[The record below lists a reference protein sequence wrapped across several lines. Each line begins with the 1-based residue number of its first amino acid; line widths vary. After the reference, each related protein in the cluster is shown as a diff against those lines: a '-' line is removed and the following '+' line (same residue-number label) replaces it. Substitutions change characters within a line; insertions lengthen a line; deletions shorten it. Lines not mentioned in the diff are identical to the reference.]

1 MTLLELSVEYRDHAR
16 ALDFRIVQ
24 LRDAWEHTMDEGERC
39 MLAERIRVLSTM
51 LREARELAVLCER
64 YYDRGYRRNVKYTI
78 YADNSAE
85 LSRLKRNLIRALKE
99 DVTPRQREVLTLY
112 YAQGLNMREI
122 GERLGVDKSTVS
134 RNIKRGERRL
144 QRCLR
149 YGAEAF
155 LRNLYD

>member
-51 LREARELAVLCER
+51 LREDRELAVLCER

-78 YADNSAE
+78 
-85 LSRLKRNLIRALKE
+85 
-99 DVTPRQREVLTLY
+99 
-112 YAQGLNMREI
+112 
-122 GERLGVDKSTVS
+122 
-134 RNIKRGERRL
+134 
-144 QRCLR
+144 
-149 YGAEAF
+149 
-155 LRNLYD
+155 